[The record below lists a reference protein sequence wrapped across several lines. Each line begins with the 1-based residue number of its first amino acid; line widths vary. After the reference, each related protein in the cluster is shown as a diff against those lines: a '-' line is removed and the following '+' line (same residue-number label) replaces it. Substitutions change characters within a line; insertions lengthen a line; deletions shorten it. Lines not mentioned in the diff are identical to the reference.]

1 MRISSKVA
9 SAFGRRTR
17 REGFV
22 RVDGLE
28 MYQIPEYDR
37 LEPFLISI
45 TSESDL
51 WMYASSAGGITAG
64 RVDADHALFP
74 YESVD
79 RLHRGYG
86 ISGAATLLRVCRVAG
101 PAVLWE
107 PFALQSPHSFI
118 ERNLYKSS
126 LGNRLMFEAV
136 HRQLR
141 LIFRYTWATSTR
153 FGFVRTASL
162 MNDDD
167 SQVRV
172 QVLDGLLN
180 ILPPGV
186 HLAMQRSFSPLL
198 DAYKQNEL
206 DATTGLAMY
215 CLTAAVTD
223 RPEPSEALTATTVWS
238 RGLASAS
245 VLFREEARSDFR
257 QDRDLP
263 PAQRVAGH
271 RGAFL
276 LHASLD
282 LAPREIADW
291 DIVGD
296 VDQDHV
302 AVSKTRAML
311 RGDGEKIRGLVR
323 EDVHRSENGLLRI
336 VAEVDGLQVSNDRM
350 TCAHHLTNVLFNAMR
365 GGVPL
370 RQAAIRAAEFSIF
383 VRDRNLPA
391 YSAHRDFLRKLPEV
405 LEVAEL
411 VTLMDQFATSDL
423 TRLAYEYLPLFFSRR
438 HGDPSRPW
446 NWFSIRVR
454 NPDGSA
460 PIGYEGNWRD
470 IFQNWEALAVT
481 FPELI
486 EGFVAKFVN
495 ASTVDGFNPYRITS
509 DGIDWEIPKPNDP
522 WSHIGYWGDHQI
534 DYLLKLLQL
543 SRDFHPGRLELLLG
557 RAVFSYANVPYRLG
571 SYQAVVQ
578 NPRETIRWDGAEAA
592 RIDGRVAA
600 IGADGKLLHDEHAN
614 VYHATLLEKLLVPLL
629 SKLSNLVPGGGVWMN
644 TQRPEWNDANN
655 ALPGYGISVVTLAH
669 LRRYLSFLE
678 ELLAPIAGRRCDISA
693 EVVKWA
699 RDLHQVL
706 RNREHF
712 LAKPR
717 FSPEERR
724 SLMDDLGLAFENYRQ
739 GVYAKGFSSAK
750 RSCRTEELLKFMKL
764 ASRFVEHSLAV
775 NWREDGLF
783 HSYNMLDL
791 PGGNHHASIRHLHEM
806 LEGQVAILSSGTMD
820 APHSLALLS
829 EMFKSRLY
837 RADQRSFM
845 LYPVK
850 ELPGFLQKNIV
861 PADAV
866 RRSPLLSALIEA
878 GENPIIAR
886 DADDAYRFN
895 GSFQNSGWV
904 KEALSRLAAEKR
916 WENLVAS
923 HGPEVLK
930 LYDDVFDHDSFTG
943 RSGTMYAY
951 EGIGCIYWHM
961 VSKLLLAVQE
971 CFWRAIDEKAPNA
984 EIDALAGVY
993 YRVRAGLE
1001 FNKTASEYGAF
1012 PTDPY
1017 SHTPLGGGARQPG
1030 MTGRVKEEIL
1040 TRLGEWGLRVRG
1052 GSICFDPRLLRGLE
1066 LLGQPVCFSYVS
1078 LDGSTRSID
1087 LGPGM
1092 AAYTFCQVPVLYRAT
1107 EHERTTNIRV
1117 HRSDGSVIRCAS
1129 HRLDPSISKEIFQR
1143 RGTVTRLEV
1152 LFHPGILRNELSTS
1166 FPPGDCGGTPW
1177 ASRPTAL

>member
-1 MRISSKVA
+1 
-9 SAFGRRTR
+9 
-17 REGFV
+17 
-22 RVDGLE
+22 
-28 MYQIPEYDR
+28 
-37 LEPFLISI
+37 
-45 TSESDL
+45 
-51 WMYASSAGGITAG
+51 
-64 RVDADHALFP
+64 
-74 YESVD
+74 
-79 RLHRGYG
+79 
-86 ISGAATLLRVCRVAG
+86 
-101 PAVLWE
+101 
-107 PFALQSPHSFI
+107 
-118 ERNLYKSS
+118 
-126 LGNRLMFEAV
+126 
-136 HRQLR
+136 
-141 LIFRYTWATSTR
+141 
-153 FGFVRTASL
+153 

-167 SQVRV
+167 SLVRV
-172 QVLDGLLN
+172 EMLDGLLN
-180 ILPPGV
+180 ILPSGV
-186 HLAMQRSFSPLL
+186 HLAMQGSLSPLL

-223 RPEPSEALTATTVWS
+223 RPEPSEVLKATTVWS
-238 RGLASAS
+238 RGLANAS
-245 VLFREEARSDFR
+245 VLFREEMRNDFR

-263 PAQRVAGH
+263 PTPRVAGC

-276 LHASLD
+276 LHASQD
-282 LAPREIADW
+282 LAPREIIGW
-291 DIVGD
+291 DIVCD
-296 VDQDHV
+296 VDQDHLS
-302 AVSKTRAML
+302 VSKTRAML
-311 RGDGEKIRGLVR
+311 RGDGEKIRRMVR
-323 EDVHRSENGLLRI
+323 EDVDRSENGLLRI
-336 VAEVDGLQVSNDRM
+336 VAEADGLQVSNDRM

-370 RQAAIRAAEFSIF
+370 RQASVRAEEFSNF
-383 VRDRNLPA
+383 VRDRNLAA
-391 YSAHRDFLRKLPEV
+391 YTANRDLLRKLPDT
-405 LEVAEL
+405 LEIAEL

-460 PIGYEGNWRD
+460 LIGYEGNWRD

-509 DGIDWEIPKPNDP
+509 EGIDWEIPKPNDP

-534 DYLLKLLQL
+534 DYLLKLLEL
-543 SRDFHPGRLELLLG
+543 SRDFHPGRLESLLE
-557 RAVFSYANVPYRLG
+557 RRVFSYANVPYRLG
-571 SYQAVVQ
+571 SYPAMVQ
-578 NPRETIRWDGAEAA
+578 NPRETICWDTAEAA
-592 RIDGRVAA
+592 RIDRLVSA
-600 IGADGKLLHDEHAN
+600 IGADGKLLHDEHGN

-629 SKLSNLVPGGGVWMN
+629 SKLSNLVPDGGVWMN

-669 LRRYLSFLE
+669 LRRYLAFLAD
-678 ELLAPIAGRRCDISA
+678 LLAPIAGLRCDIST
-693 EVVKWA
+693 EVATWA
-699 RDLHQVL
+699 SDLHQVL
-706 RNREHF
+706 RNHEPL

-717 FSPEERR
+717 FSSQQRR
-724 SLMDDLGLAFENYRQ
+724 TLMDDLGLAFENYRLC
-739 GVYAKGFSSAK
+739 VYAKGFSSER
-750 RSCRTEELLKFMKL
+750 RSCPLQELLTFLNL
-764 ASRFVEHSLAV
+764 ALRFVDHSLAV

-806 LEGQVAILSSGTMD
+806 LEGQVAILSSGTTN
-820 APHSLALLS
+820 AAQALALLS
-829 EMFKSRLY
+829 EMFRSRLY
-837 RADQRSFM
+837 RPDQRSFM

-850 ELPGFLQKNIV
+850 DLPGFLQKNII

-866 RRSPLLSALIEA
+866 RRSPLLSAMIEA
-878 GENPIIAR
+878 GENSIIAC
-886 DADDAYRFN
+886 DADNAYRFN

-904 KEALSRLAAEKR
+904 KEALSRLATERR

-971 CFWRAIDEKAPNA
+971 CFWRAIEENAPNA
-984 EIDALAGVY
+984 EIEALADIY

-1052 GSICFDPRLLRGLE
+1052 GPICFD
-1066 LLGQPVCFSYVS
+1066 LGS
-1078 LDGSTRSID
+1078 
-1087 LGPGM
+1087 
-1092 AAYTFCQVPVLYRAT
+1092 
-1107 EHERTTNIRV
+1107 
-1117 HRSDGSVIRCAS
+1117 CADRNCS
-1129 HRLDPSISKEIFQR
+1129 AEPAIF
-1143 RGTVTRLEV
+1143 
-1152 LFHPGILRNELSTS
+1152 
-1166 FPPGDCGGTPW
+1166 
-1177 ASRPTAL
+1177 PT

>member
-1 MRISSKVA
+1 
-9 SAFGRRTR
+9 
-17 REGFV
+17 
-22 RVDGLE
+22 

-64 RVDADHALFP
+64 RVDADHALFS

-86 ISGAATLLRVCRVAG
+86 ISGAATLLRVRRNG
-101 PAVLWE
+101 RPAVMWE
-107 PFALQSPHSFI
+107 PFACQSSHPFI
-118 ERNLYKSS
+118 ERNLYKSP
-126 LGNRLMFEAV
+126 LGNRLVFEEV
-136 HRQLR
+136 HRQLG

-153 FGFVRTASL
+153 FGFVRTAYL

-167 SQVRV
+167 SPVRV
-172 QVLDGLLN
+172 EILDGLLN
-180 ILPPGV
+180 VLPPGV
-186 HLAMQRSFSPLL
+186 HLAMQRSLSSLL

-206 DATTGLAMY
+206 DAATGLAMY
-215 CLTAAVTD
+215 CLTAVVTD
-223 RPEPSEALTATTVWS
+223 RPEPSEVLTATTLWS
-238 RGLASAS
+238 RGLTNAS
-245 VLFREEARSDFR
+245 VLFREEARDDFR
-257 QDRDLP
+257 HDRDLR
-263 PAQRVAGH
+263 PAQRVAGQ

-276 LHASLD
+276 LHASLE
-282 LAPREIADW
+282 LAPRETADW
-291 DIVGD
+291 DIVCD

-302 AVSKTRAML
+302 GVSKTRAML
-311 RGDGEKIRGLVR
+311 RGDGETIRALVR
-323 EDVHRSENGLLRI
+323 EDVQRSEDGLLRI
-336 VAEVDGLQVSNDRM
+336 VAEVDGLQISSDRM
-350 TCAHHLTNVLFNAMR
+350 TCAHHLANVLFNAMR

-370 RQAAIRAAEFSIF
+370 RQASIRAAEFSNF

-391 YSAHRDFLRKLPEV
+391 FNAHRDFLRKLPDV

-411 VTLMDQFATSDL
+411 VTLMDQFATTDL

-534 DYLLKLLQL
+534 NYLLKLLEL
-543 SRDFHPGRLELLLG
+543 SRDFHPGRLESLLG
-557 RAVFSYANVPYRLG
+557 REVFSYANVPYRLA
-571 SYQAVVQ
+571 SYQAIVQ

-592 RIDGRVAA
+592 RIDRKVAA
-600 IGADGKLLHDEHAN
+600 IGADGKLLHDEHGN

-629 SKLSNLVPGGGVWMN
+629 SKLSNLVPDGGVWMN

-655 ALPGYGISVVTLAH
+655 ALPGYGVSVVTLAH
-669 LRRYLSFLE
+669 LRRYLSFLQ
-678 ELLAPIAGRRCDISA
+678 ELLAPIAGLRCDISA
-693 EVVKWA
+693 EVVTWA
-699 RDLHQVL
+699 EDLHQVL
-706 RNREHF
+706 RNQEHL
-712 LAKPR
+712 LAEPR
-717 FSPEERR
+717 FSPEQRR
-724 SLMDDLGLAFENYRQ
+724 TLMDDLGLVFENYRH

-750 RSCRTEELLKFMKL
+750 KSCRLEELLRLLKL
-764 ASRFVEHSLAV
+764 ALRFVDHSLAV
-775 NWREDGLF
+775 NWRTDGLF

-791 PGGNHHASIRHLHEM
+791 PGGNHSAGIRHLHEM

-820 APHSLALLS
+820 AGHSLALLS
-829 EMFKSRLY
+829 EMFKGRLY

-845 LYPVK
+845 LYPMK
-850 ELPGFLQKNIV
+850 ELPGFLEKNIV

-878 GENPIIAR
+878 GENSIIAR
-886 DADDAYRFN
+886 DADDTYRFN
-895 GSFQNSGWV
+895 GSFQNRGWV
-904 KEALSRLAAEKR
+904 KQALSRLASERR
-916 WENLVAS
+916 WEHLVSA
-923 HGPEVLK
+923 HGPDVLK

-971 CFWRAIDEKAPNA
+971 CFWQAADEKATNA
-984 EIDALAGVY
+984 EIDALADVY

-1052 GSICFDPRLLRGLE
+1052 GSICFDPRLLRSGE
-1066 LLGQPVCFSYVS
+1066 LLGEPARFSYVA

-1087 LGPGM
+1087 LEPGM
-1092 AAYTFCQVPVLYRAT
+1092 AAFTFCQVPVIYRAT
-1107 EHERTTNIRV
+1107 EQERATNIRV
-1117 HRSDGSVIRCAS
+1117 HRTDGSMIRFAS
-1129 HRLDPSISKEIFQR
+1129 DRLDTSVSKEIFQR
-1143 RGTVTRLEV
+1143 RATTTRLEV
-1152 LFHPGILRNELSTS
+1152 RFNPGILRNDSATS
-1166 FPPGDCGGTPW
+1166 FPPDGSDGTPW
-1177 ASRPTAL
+1177 ASRPTAP